1 MFKNL
6 PETWDLD
13 VFFPGGSHSREFAA
27 FLDCLEA
34 DVRAFRDDVSGG
46 VPQDLSGWVDRIT
59 RLQDLTKRL
68 RQSGAFISCLN
79 AQDVGDRQSR
89 VVGGRVREIQA
100 GFASA
105 MTVLDQQILA
115 VSEDEWRSL
124 MSTKEL
130 APLAFNL
137 NERRTRTKD
146 MLPTEQEILVN
157 ELSIDGYQ
165 GWSDLYDLVTGRM
178 SITVTENG
186 KEVTLS
192 PGQAANR
199 MSGPDPAVRAHIME
213 RWEEAWAKEADLC
226 ALALNRLAGY
236 RLSLYRRRGWDSVL
250 KEPLEN
256 NRMTRDT
263 LDAMW
268 DTIDSNKDRLV
279 TYMQRKKKLLRLDKL
294 GWQDLDAPVGK
305 SDSKMSYDDAAAFI
319 VEQFSRVS
327 PKMAGLATRA
337 FENRWIESEDRPGK
351 RMGGFCTS
359 FPLSR
364 ESRIFV
370 TFSGTLGNVATVAH
384 ELGHAFHQSVMND
397 LPPISQQYA
406 MNVAETASTFSE
418 MVVADAAVKAA
429 KNDDERLLLVDDKL
443 QRAVSLLMNIQS
455 RFLFETR
462 FYEARKKGMVSVQAL
477 NELMTEAQKE
487 AFAGALDTY
496 HPHFWASKLHFYNT
510 RVPFYNFPYTFGFL
524 FSAGVYSWAK
534 EAGRMFE
541 DRYIGLLQDTGRMRV
556 EDLAK
561 KHIGADLTRKDFWQ
575 SAIDLV
581 LSDLPE
587 FLAMT
592 DHKA

>member
-1 MFKNL
+1 M
-6 PETWDLD
+6 
-13 VFFPGGSHSREFAA
+13 
-27 FLDCLEA
+27 
-34 DVRAFRDDVSGG
+34 
-46 VPQDLSGWVDRIT
+46 VDRIT
-59 RLQDLTKRL
+59 LLQDLTKRL
-68 RQSGAFISCLN
+68 RQSGAFISRLN

-165 GWSDLYDLVTGRM
+165 GWSDFYDLVTGRM

-279 TYMQRKKKLLRLDKL
+279 TYMQRKK
-294 GWQDLDAPVGK
+294 
-305 SDSKMSYDDAAAFI
+305 
-319 VEQFSRVS
+319 
-327 PKMAGLATRA
+327 
-337 FENRWIESEDRPGK
+337 
-351 RMGGFCTS
+351 
-359 FPLSR
+359 
-364 ESRIFV
+364 
-370 TFSGTLGNVATVAH
+370 
-384 ELGHAFHQSVMND
+384 
-397 LPPISQQYA
+397 
-406 MNVAETASTFSE
+406 
-418 MVVADAAVKAA
+418 
-429 KNDDERLLLVDDKL
+429 
-443 QRAVSLLMNIQS
+443 
-455 RFLFETR
+455 
-462 FYEARKKGMVSVQAL
+462 
-477 NELMTEAQKE
+477 
-487 AFAGALDTY
+487 
-496 HPHFWASKLHFYNT
+496 
-510 RVPFYNFPYTFGFL
+510 
-524 FSAGVYSWAK
+524 
-534 EAGRMFE
+534 
-541 DRYIGLLQDTGRMRV
+541 
-556 EDLAK
+556 
-561 KHIGADLTRKDFWQ
+561 
-575 SAIDLV
+575 
-581 LSDLPE
+581 
-587 FLAMT
+587 
-592 DHKA
+592 

>member
-1 MFKNL
+1 
-6 PETWDLD
+6 
-13 VFFPGGSHSREFAA
+13 
-27 FLDCLEA
+27 
-34 DVRAFRDDVSGG
+34 
-46 VPQDLSGWVDRIT
+46 
-59 RLQDLTKRL
+59 
-68 RQSGAFISCLN
+68 
-79 AQDVGDRQSR
+79 
-89 VVGGRVREIQA
+89 
-100 GFASA
+100 
-105 MTVLDQQILA
+105 
-115 VSEDEWRSL
+115 
-124 MSTKEL
+124 
-130 APLAFNL
+130 
-137 NERRTRTKD
+137 
-146 MLPTEQEILVN
+146 
-157 ELSIDGYQ
+157 
-165 GWSDLYDLVTGRM
+165 M

-199 MSGPDPAVRAHIME
+199 MSGPDPAVRAHVME